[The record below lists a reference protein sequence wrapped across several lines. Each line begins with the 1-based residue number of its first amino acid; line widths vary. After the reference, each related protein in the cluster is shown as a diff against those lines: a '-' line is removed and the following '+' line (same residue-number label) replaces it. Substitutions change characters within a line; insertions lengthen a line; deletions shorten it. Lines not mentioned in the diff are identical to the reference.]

1 MRETPTQQ
9 PPPGTPNESWCWG
22 GSSRSIPRVPW
33 TTNGGTSMGM
43 SGGIRAGSP
52 LPSVR
57 NQRKNQPLPLPATR
71 IWGFFPSFP
80 FLLPP
85 PPPFV
90 SLFLSK
96 DTRSCSNLFSWPNPA
111 GLSSAGC
118 VCKEKIPPPKPTE
131 PGGGGSISFGTGRR
145 RVTCVPSSQHRGSV
159 VKHPRMRLERDGAG
173 APEGGERG
181 GLHP

>member
-118 VCKEKIPPPKPTE
+118 VCKEKTPPKTNRA
-131 PGGGGSISFGTGRR
+131 GRR
-145 RVTCVPSSQHRGSV
+145 R
-159 VKHPRMRLERDGAG
+159 KHQLWNGEA
-173 APEGGERG
+173 EGNVCAQLAAS
-181 GLHP
+181 GLCS

>member
-80 FLLPP
+80 SLSFFPP
-85 PPPFV
+85 PSFCFSI
-90 SLFLSK
+90 SLQGHEELFKPLLLAQ
-96 DTRSCSNLFSWPNPA
+96 SCWA
-111 GLSSAGC
+111 QQC
-118 VCKEKIPPPKPTE
+118 WVCLQGENSPPKTNRA
-131 PGGGGSISFGTGRR
+131 GRR
-145 RVTCVPSSQHRGSV
+145 R
-159 VKHPRMRLERDGAG
+159 KHQLWNGEA
-173 APEGGERG
+173 EGNVCAQLAAS
-181 GLHP
+181 GLCS